1 MADPQSFQ
9 QSINWLALIVGPFL
23 GVFGAFTLARIVDAS
38 KNFKAKLVAANLS
51 LLTLKNQTNEFILF
65 RKAFLE
71 DVSRNCYTGN
81 EPLWALI
88 RPSFIVFGEHKF
100 DFKAIGFLL
109 EKAGNGSVL
118 DAIELV
124 QMSHRDLI
132 AINNLRTENAKIVQE
147 KILEYQ
153 RLNMPINW
161 TDAENHVGEN
171 LTALLS
177 MVAVG
182 MGLRA
187 DRNEKVYLDAF
198 NNLREAF
205 VKDLD
210 SYYVYWL
217 TKIFTFGQIKP
228 RYQLVSMDIH
238 KPEFEKK
245 SLPAMPKVLAFE
257 VAKIP
262 V

>member
-1 MADPQSFQ
+1 MADQQTLQ
-9 QSINWLALIVGPFL
+9 QSTNWLALIVGPFL
-23 GVFGAFTLARIVDAS
+23 GVFGAFALARIVEAS
-38 KNFKAKLVAANLS
+38 KNFRAKLVAANLS

-65 RKAFLE
+65 RKAFFE

-88 RPSFIVFGEHKF
+88 RPAFIVFGEHKF

-109 EKAGNGSVL
+109 EKSGNGALL
-118 DAIELV
+118 DVIELA
-124 QMSHRDLI
+124 QMSHRDLM
-132 AINNLRTENAKIVQE
+132 AINNLRTESAETVQE
-147 KILEYQ
+147 KIVEYQ
-153 RLNMPINW
+153 RSNQVINW
-161 TDAENHVGEN
+161 IDAGQYVGGN

-187 DRNEKVYLDAF
+187 DRNEKIYFDAF
-198 NNLREAF
+198 NELREAF

-210 SYYVYWL
+210 SYYLYRLLKV
-217 TKIFTFGQIKP
+217 ISFGQIKP
-228 RYQLVSMDIH
+228 GYQLVSMDIN
-238 KPEFEKK
+238 KPEFERK
-245 SLPAMPKVLAFE
+245 SLPAMPKVLALE

-262 V
+262 F